1 VENWTD
7 ELTTMKALKQRLT
20 AFNTEREWGQF
31 HQPKDLAMQVAVEA
45 GELLEPFL
53 WKKEGDALDIRAI
66 SAELADVIITTVN
79 LASRLDVDLMH
90 AVDIKLQHN
99 AQRYPVEK
107 ARGRAEKYDQ
117 L

>member
-1 VENWTD
+1 MDSWTD
-7 ELTTMKALKQRLT
+7 ELTTVTTLKERLA
-20 AFNTEREWGQF
+20 AFNRERDWEQF

-53 WKKEGDALDIRAI
+53 WKKEGDTLDHQAI

-79 LASRLDVDLMH
+79 LASKLGIDLMH
-90 AVDIKLQHN
+90 AVDKKLQQN
-99 AQRYPVEK
+99 AQRYPIDK
-107 ARGRAEKYDQ
+107 ARGRADKYDQ